1 MDSKHPLFKQLGK
14 SDDVV
19 RHERVFVYAYQSMIN
34 DQIAKPADFEN
45 QGGWVRSIENPDFY
59 FVYVADHTKVK
70 NRYYLNT
77 KNGHITKGNPNV

>member
-59 FVYVADHTKVK
+59 FVYVGTATSTKE
-70 NRYYLNT
+70 RYYLNVKT
-77 KNGHITKGNPNV
+77 GQITQEKPNV